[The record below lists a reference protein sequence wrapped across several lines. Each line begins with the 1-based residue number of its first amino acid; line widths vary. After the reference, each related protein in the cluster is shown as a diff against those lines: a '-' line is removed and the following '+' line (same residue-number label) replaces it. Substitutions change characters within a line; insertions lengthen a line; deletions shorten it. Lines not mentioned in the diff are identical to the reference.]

1 MCSFQAWWHYYH
13 KRWVY
18 QLIIPLRQAG
28 MELSVLLAGQPQ
40 CCVSDLWLNQPKNTA
55 QFWLLLSSPCTTSRF
70 FSLFPHSALTA
81 SRGGQEAGRA
91 QSLDRGLGHPD
102 YKIQATNLTLS
113 DAPVPCTRQTQT
125 RGKCSCQTRALHL
138 CHTFRPTGLGG
149 QTELHIPTHSQVL
162 LPAWKR
168 ENFPRGAV
176 SGWLPAKEQWQS
188 YHSSD
193 KRHEK
198 KDSSFKSFRAV
209 LNTGNSLT
217 FQKGLK
223 EKKGD

>member
-28 MELSVLLAGQPQ
+28 MELSVLLAGQPRR
-40 CCVSDLWLNQPKNTA
+40 CVSDLWLNQPKNTA

-125 RGKCSCQTRALHL
+125 RGKCSKPGLYTCVTPSGQQVWVARLSYTFPPTHRCCCQHGKGRISPGEQ
-138 CHTFRPTGLGG
+138 FLGG
-149 QTELHIPTHSQVL
+149 CPLKNSDRVTTAVTKGM
-162 LPAWKR
+162 KR
-168 ENFPRGAV
+168 KTAASSLSGQFSTLVTV
-176 SGWLPAKEQWQS
+176 SLSRK
-188 YHSSD
+188 
-193 KRHEK
+193 
-198 KDSSFKSFRAV
+198 V
-209 LNTGNSLT
+209 
-217 FQKGLK
+217 
-223 EKKGD
+223 

>member
-28 MELSVLLAGQPQ
+28 MELSVLLAGQPRR
-40 CCVSDLWLNQPKNTA
+40 CVSDLWLNQPKNTA

-149 QTELHIPTHSQVL
+149 QTELYTFPPTHRCCCQHGKGRISPGEQFLGGCPLKNSDRVTT
-162 LPAWKR
+162 AVTKGMKR
-168 ENFPRGAV
+168 KTAASSLSGQFSTLVTV
-176 SGWLPAKEQWQS
+176 SLSRK
-188 YHSSD
+188 
-193 KRHEK
+193 
-198 KDSSFKSFRAV
+198 V
-209 LNTGNSLT
+209 
-217 FQKGLK
+217 
-223 EKKGD
+223 